1 MGTSSSFTLTSFF
14 FLLCLILSSL
24 LPTSLSFQISLG
36 GGRIAIGIGIGGGSS
51 PSSPSSSTPKPSD
64 FKSDYLY
71 RSYFVIQQF
80 KKTITCD
87 PQGITNS
94 WNGPDIC
101 NKYCGFYCEAPPGND
116 KNRFAVASVDFN
128 GYTLRSNAFDVCAH
142 SLSLSLSLSLSNIYT

>member
-1 MGTSSSFTLTSFF
+1 VRKLLTMGTSPLTLTSFF
-14 FLLCLILSSL
+14 FTLCLTLSSL
-24 LPTSLSFQISLG
+24 LPTTLSLDISLG
-36 GGRIAIGIGIGGGSS
+36 GGKGIGIGIGIGIGGPS

-101 NKYCGFYCEAPPGND
+101 GKYCGFYCEAPPGND
-116 KNRFAVASVDFN
+116 KNRLAVASVDFN
-128 GYTLRSNAFDVCAH
+128 GYTLSSAQFDVCAH
-142 SLSLSLSLSLSNIYT
+142 SLYIIAT